1 MNISGQQ
8 GIYRLVSAV
17 CFLLLT
23 AVSCSGSSQPAAP
36 VQQPAVGATAE
47 TSPEVIYLHYNER
60 PPYLVTTQNGV
71 EGLVGGRTSAV
82 FEKSNLPF
90 VWVQT
95 PSKRQ
100 IYILQ
105 QNTGRNCLPGWFK
118 TADRESFAKYTIPI
132 YQDEPQIALTRAK
145 NDEIPATTTVD
156 EIFKRSE
163 LTLLVKDGYS
173 YGSFLDQ
180 KIAELDPARI
190 ETTVENSGMLKMIYA
205 GHADYFFIAPEEAE
219 GVITA
224 SGYELQDFKE
234 IHFTDI
240 TEGENR
246 YILCDFQ
253 IDDATIDLLNEAIRQ
268 YADAPSE

>member
-36 VQQPAVGATAE
+36 VQQPAVGATAQP
-47 TSPEVIYLHYNER
+47 SPEVIYLHYNER

-118 TADRESFAKYTIPI
+118 TADRETFAKYTVPI
-132 YQDEPQIALTRAK
+132 YQDEPQIALTRAR

-180 KIAELDPARI
+180 KMAELDPARI

>member
-1 MNISGQQ
+1 M
-8 GIYRLVSAV
+8 VSAV

-23 AVSCSGSSQPAAP
+23 AVSCSGSSQLAAP

-105 QNTGRNCLPGWFK
+105 QNNGRNCLPGWFK

-132 YQDEPQIALTRAK
+132 YQDEPQIALTRAR

>member
-1 MNISGQQ
+1 VNISGQQ

-36 VQQPAVGATAE
+36 VQQPAVGATAQP
-47 TSPEVIYLHYNER
+47 SPEVIYLHYNER

-118 TADRESFAKYTIPI
+118 TADRETFAKYTVPI
-132 YQDEPQIALTRAK
+132 YQDEPQIALTRAR

-180 KIAELDPARI
+180 KMAELDPARI